1 MALTRSMLKGMG
13 LTEEQVSAI
22 IDAHTETV
30 DGLKDSLKAAKADA
44 DKLKTVQKELDDL
57 KANNGDDY
65 KSRYEKEHADFD
77 EYKKT
82 VANEKATAEKRSLY
96 RKMLKEAG
104 VAEDYLD
111 DVIDL
116 ARDTIEKAVVEDGT
130 LKDADKLSSEAKE
143 RFSKYVQHTET
154 RGANVQTP
162 PQSKGNGT
170 RKTRE
175 EIFRKDDHGKYVY
188 STKERINAIQA
199 NLEAQAKGE

>member
-44 DKLKTVQKELDDL
+44 DKLKAVQKELDDL
-57 KANNGDDY
+57 KSTNGDDY
-65 KSRYEKEHADFD
+65 RAKYEKEHADFD

-96 RKMLKEAG
+96 RELLRECG
-104 VAEDYLD
+104 VDAKR
-111 DVIDL
+111 IDSVMKV
-116 ARDTIEKAVVEDGT
+116 ADIDAAKVKDGKIENVEDLT
-130 LKDADKLSSEAKE
+130 KSIKSEWSDFIATD
-143 RFSKYVQHTET
+143 ST

-162 PQSKGNGT
+162 PQGKGST
-170 RKTRE
+170 KMTRE
-175 EIFRKDDHGKYVY
+175 EIFRKDEHGKYVH
-188 STKERINAIQA
+188 STQERINAIQA

>member
-44 DKLKTVQKELDDL
+44 DKLKAVQKELDEL
-57 KANNGDDY
+57 KSTNGDDY
-65 KSRYEKEHADFD
+65 KAKYEKEHSDFD

-96 RKMLKEAG
+96 RELLRECG
-104 VAEDYLD
+104 VDAKR
-111 DVIDL
+111 IDSVMKV
-116 ARDTIEKAVVEDGT
+116 ADIDAAKVKDGKIENVEDLT
-130 LKDADKLSSEAKE
+130 KSIKAEWSDFIATDS
-143 RFSKYVQHTET
+143 T

-162 PQSKGNGT
+162 PQGKGST
-170 RKTRE
+170 KMTRE
-175 EIFRKDDHGKYVY
+175 EIFRKDEHGKYVH
-188 STKERINAIQA
+188 STQERINAIQA
-199 NLEAQAKGE
+199 KLEAQAKGE

>member
-44 DKLKTVQKELDDL
+44 DKLKAVQKELDEL

-65 KSRYEKEHADFD
+65 KAKYEKEHSDFD

-96 RKMLKEAG
+96 RELLRECG
-104 VAEDYLD
+104 VDAKR
-111 DVIDL
+111 IDSVMKV
-116 ARDTIEKAVVEDGT
+116 ADIDAAKVKDGKIENVEDLTKSIKAEWSDFIG
-130 LKDADKLSSEAKE
+130 K
-143 RFSKYVQHTET
+143 TET
-154 RGANVQTP
+154 RGAEVTNP
-162 PQSKGNGT
+162 PGSAGT
-170 RKTRE
+170 KMTRE
-175 EIFRKDDHGKYVY
+175 EIYRKDDRGRYVHD
-188 STKERINAIQA
+188 T
-199 NLEAQAKGE
+199 EARQKALAEIYQSES

>member
-44 DKLKTVQKELDDL
+44 DKLKAVQKELDEL
-57 KANNGDDY
+57 KSTNGDDY
-65 KSRYEKEHADFD
+65 KAKYEKEHSDFD

-96 RKMLKEAG
+96 RDLLRECG
-104 VAEDYLD
+104 VDAKR
-111 DVIDL
+111 IDSVMKV
-116 ARDTIEKAVVEDGT
+116 ADIDAAKVKDGKIENVEDLT
-130 LKDADKLSSEAKE
+130 KSIKSEWADFIATDS
-143 RFSKYVQHTET
+143 T

-162 PQSKGNGT
+162 PQGKGST
-170 RKTRE
+170 KMTRE
-175 EIFRKDDHGKYVY
+175 EIFRKDEHGKYVH
-188 STKERINAIQA
+188 STQERINAIQA

>member
-44 DKLKTVQKELDDL
+44 DKLKAVQKELDDL
-57 KANNGDDY
+57 KSTKGDDY
-65 KSRYEKEHADFD
+65 KSKYEKEHADFD

-96 RKMLKEAG
+96 RELLRECG
-104 VAEDYLD
+104 VDAKRIDSVMKVADIDAAKVKDGKIENVD
-111 DVIDL
+111 DLTKSIKS
-116 ARDTIEKAVVEDGT
+116 EW
-130 LKDADKLSSEAKE
+130 ADFIATDS
-143 RFSKYVQHTET
+143 T

-162 PQSKGNGT
+162 PQGKGNT
-170 RKTRE
+170 KMTRE
-175 EIFRKDDHGKYVY
+175 EIFRKDEHGKYVH
-188 STKERINAIQA
+188 STQERINAIQE
-199 NLEAQAKGE
+199 NLEAQMKGE

>member
-44 DKLKTVQKELDDL
+44 DKLKAVQKELDDL
-57 KANNGDDY
+57 KSTNGDDY
-65 KSRYEKEHADFD
+65 KAKYEKEHSDFD

-96 RKMLKEAG
+96 RELLRECGVDAKRIDSVMKVADIEAAKVKDG
-104 VAEDYLD
+104 K
-111 DVIDL
+111 
-116 ARDTIEKAVVEDGT
+116 IENVEDLT
-130 LKDADKLSSEAKE
+130 KSIKAEWSDFIATDS
-143 RFSKYVQHTET
+143 T

-162 PQSKGNGT
+162 PQGKGST
-170 RKTRE
+170 KMTRE
-175 EIFRKDDHGKYVY
+175 EIFRKDEHGKYVH
-188 STKERINAIQA
+188 STQERINAIQA

>member
-44 DKLKTVQKELDDL
+44 DKLKAVQKELDDL
-57 KANNGDDY
+57 KANDGDDY
-65 KSRYEKEHADFD
+65 KAKYEKEHSDFD

-96 RKMLKEAG
+96 RELLRECGVDAKRIDSVMKVADIEAAKVKDG
-104 VAEDYLD
+104 K
-111 DVIDL
+111 
-116 ARDTIEKAVVEDGT
+116 IENVEDLT
-130 LKDADKLSSEAKE
+130 KSIKAEWSDFIATDS
-143 RFSKYVQHTET
+143 T

-162 PQSKGNGT
+162 PQGKGST
-170 RKTRE
+170 KMTRE
-175 EIFRKDDHGKYVY
+175 EIFRKDEHGKYVH
-188 STKERINAIQA
+188 STQERINAIQA

>member
-44 DKLKTVQKELDDL
+44 DKLKAVQKELDDL
-57 KANNGDDY
+57 KANDGDDY
-65 KSRYEKEHADFD
+65 KAKYEKEHSDFD

-96 RKMLKEAG
+96 RELLRECGVDAKRIDSVMKVADIEAAKVKDG
-104 VAEDYLD
+104 K
-111 DVIDL
+111 
-116 ARDTIEKAVVEDGT
+116 IENVEDLT
-130 LKDADKLSSEAKE
+130 KSIKSEWADFIATDS
-143 RFSKYVQHTET
+143 T

-162 PQSKGNGT
+162 PQGKGST
-170 RKTRE
+170 KMTRE
-175 EIFRKDDHGKYVY
+175 EIFRKDEHGKYVH
-188 STKERINAIQA
+188 STQERINAIQA

>member
-13 LTEEQVSAI
+13 LSDEQIGAI

-44 DKLKTVQKELDDL
+44 DKLKAVQKELDEL
-57 KANNGDDY
+57 KSSNGDDY
-65 KSRYEKEHADFD
+65 KAKYEKEHSDFD

-96 RKMLKEAG
+96 RELLRECG
-104 VAEDYLD
+104 VDAKRIDSVMKVADIDAAKVKDGKIENAEDLTKS
-111 DVIDL
+111 I
-116 ARDTIEKAVVEDGT
+116 KAEWSDFIAT
-130 LKDADKLSSEAKE
+130 DS
-143 RFSKYVQHTET
+143 T

-162 PQSKGNGT
+162 PQGKGGT
-170 RKTRE
+170 KMTRE
-175 EIFRKDDHGKYVY
+175 EIFRKDEHGKYVH
-188 STKERINAIQA
+188 STQERINAIQA

>member
-13 LTEEQVSAI
+13 LSDEQIGAI

-44 DKLKTVQKELDDL
+44 DKLKAVQKELDEL
-57 KANNGDDY
+57 KSTNGDDY
-65 KSRYEKEHADFD
+65 KAKYEKEHSDFD

-96 RKMLKEAG
+96 RELLRECGVDAKRIDSVMKVADIEAAKVKDG
-104 VAEDYLD
+104 K
-111 DVIDL
+111 
-116 ARDTIEKAVVEDGT
+116 IENVEDLT
-130 LKDADKLSSEAKE
+130 KSIKAEWSDFIATDS
-143 RFSKYVQHTET
+143 T

-162 PQSKGNGT
+162 PQGKGST
-170 RKTRE
+170 KMTRE
-175 EIFRKDDHGKYVY
+175 EIFRKDEHGKYVH
-188 STKERINAIQA
+188 STQERINAIQA

>member
-44 DKLKTVQKELDDL
+44 DKLKAVQKELDEL
-57 KANNGDDY
+57 KSSNGDDY
-65 KSRYEKEHADFD
+65 KAKYEKEHSDFD

-96 RKMLKEAG
+96 RELLRECG
-104 VAEDYLD
+104 VDAKR
-111 DVIDL
+111 IDSVMKV
-116 ARDTIEKAVVEDGT
+116 ADIDAAKVKDGKIENVEDLT
-130 LKDADKLSSEAKE
+130 KSIKAEWSDFIATDS
-143 RFSKYVQHTET
+143 T

-162 PQSKGNGT
+162 PQGKGGT
-170 RKTRE
+170 KMTRE
-175 EIFRKDDHGKYVY
+175 EIFRKDEHGKYVH
-188 STKERINAIQA
+188 STQERINAIQS

>member
-44 DKLKTVQKELDDL
+44 DKLKAVQKELDDL
-57 KANNGDDY
+57 KSTNGDDY
-65 KSRYEKEHADFD
+65 KARYEKEHADFD

-96 RKMLKEAG
+96 RELLRECG
-104 VAEDYLD
+104 VDAKR
-111 DVIDL
+111 IDSVMKV
-116 ARDTIEKAVVEDGT
+116 ADIDAAKVKDGKIENVEDLT
-130 LKDADKLSSEAKE
+130 KSIKAEWSDFIATDS
-143 RFSKYVQHTET
+143 T

-162 PQSKGNGT
+162 PQGKGSSKM
-170 RKTRE
+170 TRE
-175 EIFRKDDHGKYVY
+175 EIFRKDEHGKYVH
-188 STKERINAIQA
+188 STQERINAIQE
-199 NLEAQAKGE
+199 NLEAQMKGE

>member
-57 KANNGDDY
+57 KANNGDDF
-65 KSRYEKEHADFD
+65 KSKYEKEHSDFED
-77 EYKKT
+77 YKKT

-96 RKMLKEAG
+96 RELLKDCGIDAKRIDTVMR
-104 VAEDYLD
+104 VADINAAKVKD
-111 DVIDL
+111 GK
-116 ARDTIEKAVVEDGT
+116 IENVEDLT
-130 LKDADKLSSEAKE
+130 KSIQSEWADFIA
-143 RFSKYVQHTET
+143 TDTT
-154 RGANVQTP
+154 RGASVQTP

>member
-44 DKLKTVQKELDDL
+44 DKLKAVQKELDEL
-57 KANNGDDY
+57 KSTNGDDY
-65 KSRYEKEHADFD
+65 KAKYEKEHSDFD

-96 RKMLKEAG
+96 RELLRECG
-104 VAEDYLD
+104 VDAKR
-111 DVIDL
+111 IDSVMKV
-116 ARDTIEKAVVEDGT
+116 ADIDAAKVKDGKIENVEDLT
-130 LKDADKLSSEAKE
+130 KSIKSEWSDFIATD
-143 RFSKYVQHTET
+143 ST

-162 PQSKGNGT
+162 PQGKGST
-170 RKTRE
+170 KMTRE
-175 EIFRKDDHGKYVY
+175 EIFRKDEHGKYVH
-188 STKERINAIQA
+188 STQERINAIQA

>member
-44 DKLKTVQKELDDL
+44 DKLKAVQKELDDL
-57 KANNGDDY
+57 KSTNGDDY
-65 KSRYEKEHADFD
+65 KAKYEKEHSDFD

-96 RKMLKEAG
+96 RELLRECGVDAKRIDSVMKVADIEAAKVKDG
-104 VAEDYLD
+104 K
-111 DVIDL
+111 
-116 ARDTIEKAVVEDGT
+116 IENVEDLT
-130 LKDADKLSSEAKE
+130 KSIKSEWADFIATDS
-143 RFSKYVQHTET
+143 T

-162 PQSKGNGT
+162 PQGKGST
-170 RKTRE
+170 KMTRE
-175 EIFRKDDHGKYVY
+175 EIFRKDEHGKYVH
-188 STKERINAIQA
+188 STQERINAIQA

>member
-57 KANNGDDY
+57 KNTNGDDY
-65 KSRYEKEHADFD
+65 KSKYEKEHADFD

-96 RKMLKEAG
+96 RELLRECG
-104 VAEDYLD
+104 VDARRIDSVMKVADIDAAKVKDGKIENAEDLTKS
-111 DVIDL
+111 I
-116 ARDTIEKAVVEDGT
+116 KAEWSDFIAT
-130 LKDADKLSSEAKE
+130 DS
-143 RFSKYVQHTET
+143 T

-162 PQSKGNGT
+162 PQGKGST
-170 RKTRE
+170 KMTRE
-175 EIFRKDDHGKYVY
+175 EIFRKDEHGKYVH
-188 STKERINAIQA
+188 STQERINAIQA
-199 NLEAQAKGE
+199 NLEAQMKGE

>member
-44 DKLKTVQKELDDL
+44 DKLKDVQKELDDL
-57 KANNGDDY
+57 KSTNGDDY
-65 KSRYEKEHADFD
+65 KAKYEKEHSDFD

-96 RKMLKEAG
+96 RELLRECG
-104 VAEDYLD
+104 VDAKRIDSVMKVADIDAAKVKDGKIENAEDLTKS
-111 DVIDL
+111 IKS
-116 ARDTIEKAVVEDGT
+116 EW
-130 LKDADKLSSEAKE
+130 ADFIATDS
-143 RFSKYVQHTET
+143 T

-162 PQSKGNGT
+162 PQGKGST
-170 RKTRE
+170 KMTRE
-175 EIFRKDDHGKYVY
+175 EIFRKDEHGKYVH
-188 STKERINAIQA
+188 STQERINAIQA